1 MTLIKPSEK
10 NIYRY
15 INTDTKKNGS
25 ISFQNFQKLLV
36 ENDLVWWDY
45 KFIYTISEKPDKRDF
60 EQVLTK
66 NFTRTTT

>member
-1 MTLIKPSEK
+1 MTLIKLSEK
-10 NIYRY
+10 TP
-15 INTDTKKNGS
+15 TDISMQIQKKIGS

-36 ENDLVWWDY
+36 ENDLVWLDY

-60 EQVLTK
+60 EQILSK